1 MIRLPSVLMGRLW
14 LGFWMGPG
22 QQKEETMVRSLEFS
36 ALSPNLQGRMGGWKW
51 REEWT
56 TSPVRKP
63 PPRSHGTASLSSWVE
78 EQSRVPNRAA
88 PQLTGTEA
96 PALRNLPNLTLY
108 ILSTGAL
115 STDFTTTFNKLVNS
129 SVSLSSVSQSS
140 KLIKLQEGVM
150 GISDS

>member
-1 MIRLPSVLMGRLW
+1 MGRLW

-88 PQLTGTEA
+88 PQLMGMEA
-96 PALRNLPNLTLY
+96 PALGGPRPGRASLPLAAHLC
-108 ILSTGAL
+108 AL
-115 STDFTTTFNKLVNS
+115 SGTLLTR
-129 SVSLSSVSQSS
+129 
-140 KLIKLQEGVM
+140 
-150 GISDS
+150 